1 MTTRS
6 EREMIKREQELAP
19 QLAER
24 VLKQSAY
31 RPPLLEGAIR
41 LQLDRNEGRGTL
53 EQLEAAELFAA
64 TGSELARRYP
74 QPAALQ
80 TDLAKRFGVEQDQVL
95 VTAGGDD
102 SLARVCQAF
111 VDPGS
116 EVILP
121 SPTFEMI
128 AKYTGLAGGTIRE
141 VAWGLSDFPVE
152 EILGSVTSST
162 RVVAIVS
169 PNNPTG
175 SVVRPAALERLIREL
190 PQVLLLVDLAYAE
203 FATDDLTAVALAAPN
218 AIIVRTFSKAWGL
231 AGLRVGYAL
240 GAAHWI
246 DALRRAG
253 NPYPVCSLSVELA
266 RRALARPELA
276 AAYVSHPRDERE
288 ELNRLL
294 AEAGIETAPSEGNFV
309 FARTPAAELIW
320 RGFGARGIAVRWFGE
335 QPALRDA
342 LRITCPGNPTEFVL
356 LKQSLA
362 EVLAEVIAASEIRR
376 A

>member
-1 MTTRS
+1 MMNSGQRRS
-6 EREMIKREQELAP
+6 P

-24 VLKQSAY
+24 VRGQSAY
-31 RPPLLEGAIR
+31 RPPLLAGAIQLR
-41 LQLDRNEGRGTL
+41 LDRNEGRGTL
-53 EQLEAAELFAA
+53 ELLRAGELLASGGA
-64 TGSELARRYP
+64 ELARRYP
-74 QPAALQ
+74 QSGGLQSELAA
-80 TDLAKRFGVEQDQVL
+80 RFGVESDRVL

-102 SLARVCQAF
+102 SLSRICQAF

-128 AKYTGLAGGTIRE
+128 AKYTTLAGGIIRDLP
-141 VAWGLSDFPVE
+141 WGGSEFPVE
-152 EILGSVTSST
+152 EILSSATPQT
-162 RVVAIVS
+162 RVVAVVS

-190 PQVLLLVDLAYAE
+190 PHVLLLVDLAYAE
-203 FATDDLTAVALAAPN
+203 FATEDLTAVALAAPN
-218 AIIVRTFSKAWGL
+218 TIIVRTFSKAWGL

-253 NPYPVCSLSVELA
+253 NPYPVCGLSLELA

-276 AAYVSHPRDERE
+276 AAYVSRVRVERE
-288 ELNRLL
+288 ELERLL
-294 AEAGIETAPSEGNFV
+294 IDAGIGAAPSEGNFV
-309 FARTPAAELIW
+309 FARTPAAEAVW
-320 RGFGARGIAVRWFGE
+320 RGLGARGIAIRWFGE

-342 LRITCPGNPTEFVL
+342 LRITCPGNPAEFAL

-362 EVLAEVIAASEIRR
+362 EVLAASEISDSEIRR
-376 A
+376 S